1 MNEKETTRL
10 SKRLSLHLR
19 HDPAAIGL
27 TLAPGG
33 WAEVDALLRALRI
46 TRDQLDEVV
55 ETNNKRRFAFD
66 ETGTRIRANQGH
78 SVTVDLALPDTT
90 PPDVLYH
97 GTVAKFLDAILR
109 EGLRPM
115 KRHAVHLSA
124 TLDTATTVASRR
136 GKPLILQVDAA
147 AMAAAGHRFQL
158 SANGVWLTATVPP
171 PHLHPLPHPPPPHA
185 QHPPNPASRPPNHT
199 SRPPNHTRFPSSHAS

>member
-1 MNEKETTRL
+1 MNEKETTRI

-27 TLAPGG
+27 TLSPDG
-33 WAEVDALLRALRI
+33 WAPVDALLRALAI
-46 TRDQLDEVV
+46 TREQLDEVV

-66 ETGTRIRANQGH
+66 ETGTRIRASQGH
-78 SVTVDLALPDTT
+78 SVDVDLGLADAV
-90 PPDVLYH
+90 PPEVLYH

-124 TLDTATTVASRR
+124 TVDTARTVGARR
-136 GKPLILQVDAA
+136 GKPVILRVDAA
-147 AMAAAGHRFQL
+147 GMTAAGHAFQV
-158 SANGVWLTATVPP
+158 SANDVWLTAAVPP
-171 PHLHPLPHPPPPHA
+171 EYLY
-185 QHPPNPASRPPNHT
+185 RVG
-199 SRPPNHTRFPSSHAS
+199 

>member
-1 MNEKETTRL
+1 MNEKEMIRI

-27 TLAPGG
+27 TLAPDG
-33 WAEVDALLRALRI
+33 WAEVDTLLRALTI
-46 TRDQLDEVV
+46 TREQLDEVV

-66 ETGTRIRANQGH
+66 ETGTRIRASQGH
-78 SVTVDLALPDTT
+78 SVSVDLGLADAA

-124 TLDTATTVASRR
+124 TLDTARTVGARR
-136 GKPLILQVDAA
+136 GKPVLLRVDAA
-147 AMAAAGHRFQL
+147 GMITAGHAFQV
-158 SANGVWLTATVPP
+158 SANGVWLTASVPP
-171 PHLHPLPHPPPPHA
+171 EYLHRLG
-185 QHPPNPASRPPNHT
+185 
-199 SRPPNHTRFPSSHAS
+199 

>member
-1 MNEKETTRL
+1 MNEKEMIRI
-10 SKRLSLHLR
+10 SKRLALHLR

-33 WAEVDALLRALRI
+33 WAEVGTLLDALRARGFAV
-46 TRDQLDEVV
+46 TREELDEVV

-66 ETGTRIRANQGH
+66 ETGTMIRASQGH
-78 SVTVDLALPDTT
+78 SVDVDLGLAEAA

-97 GTVAKFLDAILR
+97 GTVAKFLDAIFR

-124 TLDTATTVASRR
+124 TLDTARTVGARR
-136 GKPLILQVDAA
+136 GKPVLLRVDAA
-147 AMAAAGHRFQL
+147 GMAAAGHAFQV
-158 SANGVWLTATVPP
+158 SANGVWLTASVPP
-171 PHLHPLPHPPPPHA
+171 EYLHRLG
-185 QHPPNPASRPPNHT
+185 
-199 SRPPNHTRFPSSHAS
+199 